1 MSYFRTSDDLS
12 AELAASFELFL
23 SDEGGREAAAVAAS
37 GFDQGDGLPDEP
49 MIVLVTS
56 NPSTAL
62 MLILGENARV
72 EVGGEEVPSQVKF
85 TADASA
91 LHDLLLENYDAGQIA
106 RAVEE
111 KRIQVSGPPWSL
123 DALITLAGAF
133 AGSYR
138 SSLER
143 RGRTDLLNTP
153 APAPAGFWE
162 VPVPRPEDF
171 MGAVVPARRQF
182 TQTTKR

>member
-1 MSYFRTSDDLS
+1 MSYFSNAEEAS
-12 AELAASFELFL
+12 AEFAASFEFFL
-23 SDEGGREAAAVAAS
+23 SHEDGRRAAAAAAS
-37 GFDQGDGLPDEP
+37 GFDRGDGLPEEP
-49 MIVLVTS
+49 TVVLVTS

-62 MLILGENARV
+62 TLVLGENARV
-72 EVGGEEVPSQVKF
+72 EVGGEDISSQVKF

-138 SSLER
+138 SSLES
-143 RGRTDLLNTP
+143 RGRSDLLNTP
-153 APAPAGFWE
+153 QPAPAGFWE

-171 MGAVVPARRQF
+171 MGVVVPERRKF

>member
-1 MSYFRTSDDLS
+1 VSYFRSAEDVF
-12 AELAASFELFL
+12 AELAAAFEFFL
-23 SDEGGREAAAVAAS
+23 SREDGRQAAADAAS

-49 MIVLVTS
+49 TVVLITS

-62 MLILGENARV
+62 TLILGENARV
-72 EVGGEEVPSQVKF
+72 EAGGAEISAQVQF
-85 TADASA
+85 RADASS
-91 LHDLLLENYDAGQIA
+91 LHDLLLETYDAGQIA

-111 KRIQVSGPPWSL
+111 KRIQVSAPPWSL
-123 DALITLAGAF
+123 DALITLAGTF

-138 SSLER
+138 NSLEQ

-153 APAPAGFWE
+153 APAPAGIWE
-162 VPVPRPEDF
+162 VAVPRPEDF
-171 MGAVVPARRQF
+171 MGAVVPARRKF